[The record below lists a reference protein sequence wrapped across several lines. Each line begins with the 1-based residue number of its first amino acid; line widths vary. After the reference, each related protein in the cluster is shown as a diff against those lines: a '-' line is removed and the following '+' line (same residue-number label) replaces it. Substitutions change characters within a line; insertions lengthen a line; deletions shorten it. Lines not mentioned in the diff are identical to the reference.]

1 MDNAEIQINDM
12 EHKKA
17 KNNKLEQEEE
27 KRMQKNEDSIS
38 SLSDNFKRSN
48 IRIIGMPEEEKE
60 QEIGNLFEKIIKT
73 SLIW

>member
-38 SLSDNFKRSN
+38 ILWDNFKRSN
-48 IRIIGMPEEEKE
+48 IRIIGVPEREKKE
-60 QEIGNLFEKIIKT
+60 QENWKSI
-73 SLIW
+73 